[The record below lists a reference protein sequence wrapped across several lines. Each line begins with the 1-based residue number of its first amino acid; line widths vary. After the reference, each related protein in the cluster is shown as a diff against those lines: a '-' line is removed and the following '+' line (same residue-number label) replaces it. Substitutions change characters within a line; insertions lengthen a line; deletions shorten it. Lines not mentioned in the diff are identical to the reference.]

1 MLFALARLRE
11 IKKSYGSKRPGWSEV
26 LTEFLAHKRLD
37 DGVGPQTLTDYTNAV
52 ELLFKRFPNA
62 WKTEAAL
69 KKACLE
75 HFSAEMAPA
84 TFNNRLVYIR
94 AFLKYSVAEGYLSIN
109 PLENMKKRKTGNR
122 AVAVETE
129 VLQALLAAPDQRTF
143 VGLRDYTLIVLTL
156 DTGIRPSEALSL
168 VPQDFKLSLK
178 EVHIPAQ
185 FAKNRNARTLPLS
198 DMTTKSMRKLL
209 GVRDDEWGP
218 EVPIFC
224 SYEGRP
230 LNRHT
235 WGDRMEIYCKKIG
248 VHIRPYD
255 LRHVFALEFLRN
267 GANSF
272 AVQQSLGHSSMEMT
286 RRYVALVN
294 NDLKAEH
301 AKASPIDR
309 LLSKPKA
316 KRNTKIK
323 R

>member
-1 MLFALARLRE
+1 MARLRE
-11 IKKSYGSKRPGWSEV
+11 IKKSYGNARPGWREILSD
-26 LTEFLAHKRLD
+26 FLAHKRLD
-37 DGVGPQTLTDYTNAV
+37 DGIGEQTLTDYTRAV
-52 ELLFKRFPNA
+52 ELLFKRYPDA
-62 WKTEAAL
+62 WKTEAKL
-69 KKACLE
+69 KDGCIA
-75 HFSAEMAPA
+75 HMSGEMSPA
-84 TFNNRLVYIR
+84 TFNNRLVYLR
-94 AFLKYSVAEGYLSIN
+94 AFFSYCVREGYISVN
-109 PLENMKKRKTGNR
+109 PLENTKKRKTGNR

-129 VLQALLAAPDQRTF
+129 VLQALLAAPDQSTF

-156 DTGIRPSEALSL
+156 DTGIRPSEAMKLI
-168 VPQDFKLSLK
+168 PQDFKLSLK
-178 EVHIPAQ
+178 EIHIPAEV
-185 FAKNRNARTLPLS
+185 AKNRSARTLPLS
-198 DMTTKSMRKLL
+198 DMTTKALRKLIS
-209 GVRDDEWGP
+209 VRDDEWGP

-248 VHIRPYD
+248 THIRPYD

-272 AVQQSLGHSSMEMT
+272 AVQKSLGHSTMEMT
-286 RRYVALVN
+286 RRYVSLVN

-316 KRNTKIK
+316 KRNTKLK